1 MSKHDKAER
10 KSCPD
15 RSAVLSELSSNVE
28 KLRQS
33 VVRRSGVLGHA
44 ALGRPYWER
53 Y

>member
-1 MSKHDKAER
+1 MKHDKAER
-10 KSCPD
+10 KSCLD

-33 VVRRSGVLGHA
+33 VVRRSGELGSV
-44 ALGRPYWER
+44 ALSRLHWER